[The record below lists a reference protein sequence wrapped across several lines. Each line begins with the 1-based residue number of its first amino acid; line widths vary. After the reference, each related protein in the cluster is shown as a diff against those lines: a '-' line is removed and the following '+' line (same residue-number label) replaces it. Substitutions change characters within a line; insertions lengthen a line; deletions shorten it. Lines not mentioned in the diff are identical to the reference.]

1 MSSFAMCNSLQAFK
15 TEMFLEFDIS
25 ILWHMAQLHKPLMWK
40 KTVFLAP
47 LRHTICFNWYY

>member
-15 TEMFLEFDIS
+15 FQMFLEFDIS
-25 ILWHMAQLHKPLMWK
+25 ILWHMAQLFKPLMWK

-47 LRHTICFNWYY
+47 LGHAISFNWYY